1 MSSTD
6 PQTDIRPGDELVA
19 YLDGELAP
27 EECRRV
33 EDRLASDADYRR
45 QLHELDQAW
54 EALDALPKPAVND
67 NFARTTIEMVSV
79 AAQQDV
85 SEQTASAA
93 ALRRHRLWGWATA
106 AIAAAAVGFV
116 AARSLIPDSNE
127 KLLADL
133 SVIQQFDVLSQIED
147 VDFLRRLPESI
158 VNEPS
163 AGVGADMEQEA
174 ADMKAAASASLASR
188 REWIEGL
195 TPDTKANLESQMRRF
210 HDLED
215 SPVEQNRLRAL
226 AREINESP
234 DADMLHRRLI
244 AYGRWFAKQ
253 LPGDQEEIRGLAT
266 DERLKVI
273 RDIVRDEED
282 RASRRLSDD
291 DAKKLRA
298 EILEIYEQRQ
308 AEFLS
313 RARRRDAEIRPRF
326 DEAEL
331 PQRALMV
338 LSWELR
344 NDDREQETRDRL
356 IDSLSPEAQ
365 AQWNNIGRRDH
376 RRRQVQLWRW
386 IMEAMRPSWGPDE
399 LERFFAKELDNN
411 VRARLLSLPTD
422 EMQAQLERL
431 YLASQF
437 GLRDPDQLPGEMGR
451 RGMSSP
457 NSPPPGESRRSL
469 DRPRDDDRPD
479 EGRRRRDS
487 Q

>member
-1 MSSTD
+1 
-6 PQTDIRPGDELVA
+6 
-19 YLDGELAP
+19 
-27 EECRRV
+27 
-33 EDRLASDADYRR
+33 
-45 QLHELDQAW
+45 
-54 EALDALPKPAVND
+54 
-67 NFARTTIEMVSV
+67 
-79 AAQQDV
+79 
-85 SEQTASAA
+85 
-93 ALRRHRLWGWATA
+93 
-106 AIAAAAVGFV
+106 
-116 AARSLIPDSNE
+116 
-127 KLLADL
+127 
-133 SVIQQFDVLSQIED
+133 
-147 VDFLRRLPESI
+147 
-158 VNEPS
+158 
-163 AGVGADMEQEA
+163 
-174 ADMKAAASASLASR
+174 
-188 REWIEGL
+188 
-195 TPDTKANLESQMRRF
+195 
-210 HDLED
+210 
-215 SPVEQNRLRAL
+215 
-226 AREINESP
+226 
-234 DADMLHRRLI
+234 
-244 AYGRWFAKQ
+244 
-253 LPGDQEEIRGLAT
+253 LAT

-273 RDIVRDEED
+273 LDIVRDEED

-313 RARRRDAEIRPRF
+313 RARRRDAEIRPLF

-451 RGMSSP
+451 RGMSPP

-479 EGRRRRDS
+479 EGRRRRES